1 MEDNPMKRLT
11 TYSLVL
17 LLLSAPA
24 SPVFGAQPY
33 GDVSDIVDLQGVP
46 AEQAETEL
54 ANRGYTRVIRE
65 AELTYWW
72 NEKTRTCA
80 GILMTGGSVTE
91 VESVQLSF
99 CDR

>member
-1 MEDNPMKRLT
+1 MEDNPMKCLKYT
-11 TYSLVL
+11 IPMA
-17 LLLSAPA
+17 LLLSVWATA
-24 SPVFGAQPY
+24 GLAAQPY

-54 ANRGYTRVIRE
+54 ANRGYKRVIRE
-65 AELTYWW
+65 AEITYWW

-91 VESVQLSF
+91 VESVQLSS